1 MQVLRLCWP
10 GILQGKPQNLMAG
23 IASLVCS
30 TATDNNI
37 FNNST
42 SQITLFKNLAS
53 FHSLFDFEGFF
64 VFSNTCRYKLRI
76 FTSSSTRVKLELT
89 LLRHQEVSCAVLW
102 MLQPQEASSPP
113 LPTLP
118 LQKKEKR
125 KKEKGS
131 DGERRVVWLVL
142 SGIKVAGVGR
152 VGRGERA
159 CRLPPP

>member
-1 MQVLRLCWP
+1 MLQFLRLCWP

-30 TATDNNI
+30 TATDNNV

-64 VFSNTCRYKLRI
+64 FFPNTCRYKLRI

-102 MLQPQEASSPP
+102 MLQPQEASSPTP
-113 LPTLP
+113 S
-118 LQKKEKR
+118 LQKKKKER
-125 KKEKGS
+125 KEKGS

-152 VGRGERA
+152 GGRGERA